1 METRMVN
8 LELKTSRHT
17 LLRQNASKYLFLA
30 WTLDRL
36 VQYQVYHK
44 AERINVAYIDK
55 SIYDTGLLRK
65 CKKSKEDVNRWLQD
79 MILMGLIKLE
89 PNQQIDQ
96 ELVYITEKGI
106 DAYKSQTYHVIA
118 AHLMEA
124 NASRKLAKWA
134 VVLAVLSIVIT
145 IVLSITL

>member
-1 METRMVN
+1 MEQRMVN
-8 LELKTSRHT
+8 IELKTSKKT
-17 LLRQNASKYLFLA
+17 LLRQNATKYLFFA

-36 VQYQVYHK
+36 VQYQVYKK
-44 AERINVAYIDK
+44 AERINIAYIDQ
-55 SIYDTGLLRK
+55 SIYDTGLLKK

-79 MILMGLIKLE
+79 MILMGLIRIE
-89 PNQQIDQ
+89 PNKVIDQ
-96 ELVYITEKGI
+96 ELVYITDKGI
-106 DAYKSQTYHVIA
+106 EAYKQQTYHVIA

-134 VVLAVLSIVIT
+134 VALAVLSIIIT